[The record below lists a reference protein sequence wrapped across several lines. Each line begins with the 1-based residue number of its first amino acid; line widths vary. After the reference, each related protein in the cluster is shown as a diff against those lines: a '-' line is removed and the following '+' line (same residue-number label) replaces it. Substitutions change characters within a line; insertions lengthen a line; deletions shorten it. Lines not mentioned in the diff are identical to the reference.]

1 VCGRVPLYQYYYG
14 YLYIKSSGKLGF
26 TVDNPLTAE
35 NIPIKVPRC
44 KRALLPNLSHSCH
57 TINRS
62 WSGKGV
68 SIRYGEAL
76 WNSSQNQTS
85 EKQKE
90 YEKNAQHLNLYYFRM
105 VYKDIE

>member
-1 VCGRVPLYQYYYG
+1 MYHTVCY
-14 YLYIKSSGKLGF
+14 
-26 TVDNPLTAE
+26 
-35 NIPIKVPRC
+35 
-44 KRALLPNLSHSCH
+44 

-68 SIRYGEAL
+68 SMHCGEAF

-85 EKQKE
+85 EKQEE
-90 YEKNAQHLNLYYFRM
+90 YEKNAQHLNLHYYRQ